1 MEKKNYLHLTTIMIV
16 AMLCVVFASCGS
28 DDDEM
33 EGGKVD
39 SPLIGTWEHGTSD
52 AGAIIVFKSNGTV
65 VWDSNVKGDKKHS
78 EGTFDASS
86 GSKGVVKIYWSG
98 NDYPEIW
105 EFTINGDKLTTKAS
119 ISGASVTWTKK

>member
-1 MEKKNYLHLTTIMIV
+1 
-16 AMLCVVFASCGS
+16 
-28 DDDEM
+28 
-33 EGGKVD
+33 
-39 SPLIGTWEHGTSD
+39 
-52 AGAIIVFKSNGTV
+52 
-65 VWDSNVKGDKKHS
+65 VKGNKKHS